1 MSKIEIFNNEEFG
14 SVRTININGI
24 PYFVGK
30 DIATILA
37 YTNPQKAIRDH
48 VDDDDKTVNE
58 LFTVNGTKGI
68 LINESG
74 LYSLILS
81 SKLPNAK
88 KFKKWVTSEV
98 LPSIRKTG
106 GYNLQIT
113 NKLLALSKIL
123 EATSDLEKTLA
134 LKEYTE
140 IIEKPLLEKIEKQ
153 QPKVDLANLRID
165 KNGCYSITDV
175 TKTFNLK
182 KGQITN
188 YAKYKGLLHKNIIE
202 VNKAGE
208 KYFKI
213 YMTDGIHKQIG
224 ILDDGLQWIKDNLKE
239 IKGIKQSRKVK

>member
-1 MSKIEIFNNEEFG
+1 MSKIVIFNNEEFG
-14 SVRTININGI
+14 SFRTININGI
-24 PYFVGK
+24 SYFVGK

-88 KFKKWVTSEV
+88 KFKKWITSEV

-106 GYNLQIT
+106 GYNLQVN
-113 NKLLALSKIL
+113 NKLLALGKIL

-224 ILDDGLQWIKDNLKE
+224 ILDDGLQWIKDNLEE
-239 IKGIKQSRKVK
+239 IKEIKQSRKS

>member
-106 GYNLQIT
+106 GYNLQVN
-113 NKLLALSKIL
+113 NKLLALGKIL

-140 IIEKPLLEKIEKQ
+140 LIEKPLLEKIEKQ

-213 YMTDGIHKQIG
+213 YMIDGIHKQIG
-224 ILDDGLQWIKDNLKE
+224 ILDDGLQWIKDNLEQIKE
-239 IKGIKQSRKVK
+239 ITQSRKVK

>member
-1 MSKIEIFNNEEFG
+1 M
-14 SVRTININGI
+14 
-24 PYFVGK
+24 
-30 DIATILA
+30 
-37 YTNPQKAIRDH
+37 
-48 VDDDDKTVNE
+48 
-58 LFTVNGTKGI
+58 
-68 LINESG
+68 
-74 LYSLILS
+74 
-81 SKLPNAK
+81 
-88 KFKKWVTSEV
+88 
-98 LPSIRKTG
+98 
-106 GYNLQIT
+106 
-113 NKLLALSKIL
+113 ALGKIL

-165 KNGCYSITDV
+165 KNGCYSVTDV

-224 ILDDGLQWIKDNLKE
+224 ILDDGLQWIKDNLEE